1 MKIFLLLVDWIWRG
15 DPFLQTRS
23 EDRHPTLREATL
35 TTAYYPLKRG
45 GAYPQFFG
53 NMKYK
58 KLYKYTTL
66 PISLSP
72 HQSLVANI
80 NVFHITFF
88 FSHWYNTNYHALMLN
103 LGINSIIR

>member
-23 EDRHPTLREATL
+23 EVRHPTLREAAL

-53 NMKYK
+53 NSTQTNLAVFYNYAVNDNIQIFPVLQVVFDSSNQKSNG
-58 KLYKYTTL
+58 TIFTGTL
-66 PISLSP
+66 
-72 HQSLVANI
+72 HT
-80 NVFHITFF
+80 VFSF
-88 FSHWYNTNYHALMLN
+88 
-103 LGINSIIR
+103 